1 MKRKAVRMPLWLLAL
16 LPLVLVALCYDRLP
30 SQVPLP
36 WSGEA
41 TGSKTQLWLL
51 ALLGPVLA
59 LLPRLGRGKLRRY
72 LEIAAL
78 ILLLILNVVTA
89 ALTANLLLY
98 DDLSWARMFLSLLGL
113 LYLFLGSEEGKVK
126 PNTDTGI
133 RNRWTLTDP
142 DVWNRTH
149 RLSGKLLFAS
159 GLLVLLSSFLLAELA
174 TFFLLAACSAVC
186 LAVPAVMSRVW
197 YKRLHPPGDSPP
209 DT

>member
-126 PNTDTGI
+126 PNTDMGI

-142 DVWNRTH
+142 DVWNRTQ
-149 RLSGKLLFAS
+149 RLSGRLSFVS
-159 GLLVLLSSFLLAELA
+159 GLLILLSSLLMGAIVIIFLL
-174 TFFLLAACSAVC
+174 FLCSVLC
-186 LAVPAVMSRVW
+186 IAVPAVMGRVG
-197 YKRLHPPGDSPP
+197 YRRLHPPRGSPP